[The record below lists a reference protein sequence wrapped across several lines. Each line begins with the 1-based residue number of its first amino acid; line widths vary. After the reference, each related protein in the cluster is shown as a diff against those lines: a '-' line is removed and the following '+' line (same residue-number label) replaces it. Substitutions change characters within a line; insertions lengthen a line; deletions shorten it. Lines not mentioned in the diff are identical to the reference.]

1 MRWVCHFALA
11 FSCVIGANIDFDGG
25 DKDQLLRHVQKHESD
40 FVRLGGRTADREKIK
55 ERTIYELRKNAH
67 INIQGSKYSSA
78 NANMKKRRDAMMKL
92 LEPLKQ
98 ELLTPDDFFS
108 FKLITEEQARSF
120 TQRTAGWVVVADDD
134 DQVGGYMGQWL
145 GEYFI
150 RIQVHEPLE
159 HEYEE
164 GDIEYE
170 RLKEMEA
177 EFLSGGATGEEVDD
191 RLKGMWFNMGR
202 EHTVLEPVGVSLAEI
217 QSALLVRN
225 MWDLEEHLRAAVYH
239 HLRNKVIART
249 WEKVRSLN
257 IEYQKF
263 CQDVRIAKLERDAH
277 IIASTKLVGVTT
289 TGLGKYRSIIAAV
302 RPKIVLIEEAA
313 EALEG
318 PVAVACMPGVEHLIL
333 VGDHKQLR
341 GHCAVNDLQ
350 DEPYFLDISM
360 FERLVTN
367 DLPFVTL
374 RTQRREFSCRVFE

>member
-1 MRWVCHFALA
+1 MTPTDA
-11 FSCVIGANIDFDGG
+11 D

-40 FVRLGGRTADREKIK
+40 FIRLGGRTADREKIK
-55 ERTIYELRKNAH
+55 ERTMYALRKNSNV
-67 INIQGSKYSSA
+67 NIKGSKHGA
-78 NANMKKRRDAMMKL
+78 AIANMKRHRDAMVKL

-98 ELLTPDDFFS
+98 ELLTAEDFFS
-108 FKLITEEQARSF
+108 FGLINPKQAKSF
-120 TQRTAGWVVVADDD
+120 SQRAAGWVVVADDD

-145 GEYFI
+145 GEYFVG
-150 RIQVHEPLE
+150 IQVHEPLE

-177 EFLSGGATGEEVDD
+177 EFLSNGATGEEVDD
-191 RLKGMWFNMGR
+191 RLRGLWFNMGR
-202 EHTVLEPVGVSLAEI
+202 EHTVQEPKGVSLAEI
-217 QSALLVRN
+217 QSALQAQNL
-225 MWDLEEHLRAAVYH
+225 WDLEEHLRAAVYH
-239 HLRNKVIART
+239 HLRNKVIAKI
-249 WEKVRSLN
+249 WEKVRDLN
-257 IEYQKF
+257 TLYQRC
-263 CQDVRIAKLERDAH
+263 CQDLRISKLEKDAH
-277 IIASTKLVGVTT
+277 IIAGTKLIGVTT

-367 DLPFVTL
+367 NLPFVTL
-374 RTQRREFSCRVFE
+374 RMQRRGSISQRGE

>member
-1 MRWVCHFALA
+1 M
-11 FSCVIGANIDFDGG
+11 IIDTEED

-40 FVRLGGRTADREKIK
+40 FVRLGGRTADRDKIK

-78 NANMKKRRDAMMKL
+78 TANMKKNRDAMLKL

-98 ELLTPDDFFS
+98 ELLTPEDFLS
-108 FKLITEEQARSF
+108 FKFITEEQARSF

-134 DQVGGYMGQWL
+134 NQVGGYMGQWL
-145 GEYFI
+145 GEYFVG
-150 RIQVHEPLE
+150 IQVHEPLE

-164 GDIEYE
+164 SDIEYE

-191 RLKGMWFNMGR
+191 RLKGLWFNMGR
-202 EHTVLEPVGVSLAEI
+202 EYTVHEPIGVSLAEI

-225 MWDLEEHLRAAVYH
+225 MWDLEEHHRAAVYH

-249 WEKVRSLN
+249 WEKVRGLN
-257 IEYQKF
+257 KQYQKC
-263 CQDVRIAKLERDAH
+263 CQDLRIAKLEKDAH

-289 TGLGKYRSIIAAV
+289 TGLGKYRSIIAAA

-374 RTQRREFSCRVFE
+374 RTQRREFFPGKLASDIR